1 MIVSEGR
8 LGRVFVLRLGDGDR
22 LPDAIE
28 DFARTRG
35 VEAALVAALGGLE
48 NGRLVTGPEDGRT
61 MPPTAMLTAIDAVHE
76 AAAVGTL
83 FPGPDGTPRL
93 HMHAALGRA
102 GETKT
107 GCVRP
112 ASMSGKSSKSWSSKS
127 PEPTSPAPKTP
138 KPASNC
144 SAASGVKGQR
154 RRGRTRGRCLRRP
167 GA

>member
-61 MPPTAMLTAIDAVHE
+61 MPPTAM
-76 AAAVGTL
+76 
-83 FPGPDGTPRL
+83 PGL
-93 HMHAALGRA
+93 
-102 GETKT
+102 
-107 GCVRP
+107 
-112 ASMSGKSSKSWSSKS
+112 
-127 PEPTSPAPKTP
+127 PAPITTGNP
-138 KPASNC
+138 SGEAMIVPAPFSTTC
-144 SAASGVKGQR
+144 A
-154 RRGRTRGRCLRRP
+154 P
-167 GA
+167 

>member
-28 DFARTRG
+28 DFARTRS
-35 VEAALVAALGGLE
+35 VESALVAALGGLE

-61 MPPTAMLTAIDAVHE
+61 MPPTAMLTASDAVHE
-76 AAAVGTL
+76 AAAIGTL
-83 FPGPDGTPRL
+83 FPGPDGSPRL

-112 ASMSGKSSKSWSSKS
+112 GLDVWKIFEVVVIEITGTDLARAKD
-127 PEPTSPAPKTP
+127 PET
-138 KPASNC
+138 
-144 SAASGVKGQR
+144 GFELL
-154 RRGRTRGRCLRRP
+154 GRKADR
-167 GA
+167 

>member
-28 DFARTRG
+28 EFARTRG
-35 VEAALVAALGGLE
+35 VSSALVAALGGLE
-48 NGRLVTGPEDGRT
+48 NGRLVTGPEDGTT

-83 FPGPDGTPRL
+83 FPGADGAPRL

-102 GETKT
+102 NDTRT

-112 ASMSGKSSKSWSSKS
+112 GLDVWKILEVVVIEITGTNLARAKD
-127 PEPTSPAPKTP
+127 PETGFELLGR
-138 KPASNC
+138 
-144 SAASGVKGQR
+144 AAG
-154 RRGRTRGRCLRRP
+154 
-167 GA
+167 

>member
-22 LPDAIE
+22 IPDAIE

-35 VEAALVAALGGLE
+35 VSSALVAALGGVE
-48 NGRLVTGPEDGRT
+48 NGRLVTGPENGTT

-83 FPGPDGTPRL
+83 FPAADGTPRL
-93 HMHAALGRA
+93 HMHAALGRD
-102 GETKT
+102 GETRT

-112 ASMSGKSSKSWSSKS
+112 GLDVWKILEVVVIEITGTDLARARD
-127 PEPTSPAPKTP
+127 PET
-138 KPASNC
+138 
-144 SAASGVKGQR
+144 GFELLG
-154 RRGRTRGRCLRRP
+154 RG
-167 GA
+167 A

>member
-22 LPDAIE
+22 IPDAIE

-35 VEAALVAALGGLE
+35 VSSALVAALGGVE
-48 NGRLVTGPEDGRT
+48 NGRLVTGPKDGTT

-83 FPGPDGTPRL
+83 FPAADGTPRL
-93 HMHAALGRA
+93 HMHAALGRD
-102 GETKT
+102 GETRT

-112 ASMSGKSSKSWSSKS
+112 GLDVWKILEVVVIEITGTDLARARD
-127 PEPTSPAPKTP
+127 PET
-138 KPASNC
+138 
-144 SAASGVKGQR
+144 GFELLG
-154 RRGRTRGRCLRRP
+154 RG
-167 GA
+167 A